1 MVNKRGCKNVEEE
14 KNVFSSLKTMVKE
27 EIVPEVLQRESSCC
41 KSSFCKNRNISDIA
55 IVFYS
60 VWNKKK

>member
-1 MVNKRGCKNVEEE
+1 MNIVVNKRGCKNVEEE

-41 KSSFCKNRNISDIA
+41 KSSFCKN
-55 IVFYS
+55 
-60 VWNKKK
+60 